1 MTTTSRAGGR
11 VAQRLFGLGELGLWL
26 FVILIFASSLASG
39 DWVFVGIILGPLV
52 AFCVAALGMRAVAVL
67 WLVGSPTIFVL
78 ANNVL
83 QVIPFVTVER
93 ALFAGL
99 LGLVVL
105 SYAFRRLE
113 PVEQAAVEKPMALFL
128 FLALFSLLGALTFVS
143 VEQWKSD
150 TAFYIQGY
158 FMPLL
163 AFVLLRRLPWRERD
177 ATLLVY
183 LFMFVGFFLG
193 VIGLAQLFFG
203 FEKLTPTWTEVINEG
218 RATGVFSNATEF
230 GSSCAVAMLLCI
242 FVFYDRKDP
251 MVRALAVM
259 AAASAAVGLAI
270 SQTRAPWLATLL
282 CLGWIFLCDPRTRFA
297 FVMGAALGGVV
308 LAAVLPAFMESDIF
322 RGRVLEMDPIYN
334 RLALFATALH
344 MIARYPLTGVG
355 FGNDTFPNAK
365 DDYLQS
371 FGPVSAQYA
380 ADVGPPH
387 NEFVHIAVLGGIPL
401 LVCFIAIWIILW
413 RSLGRIRRLAGIS
426 ATTRGLALY
435 SQVIILQF
443 LVISLFVDSGKLIF
457 LNAFMFAFA
466 GIVHAVASRQA
477 SSSNR

>member
-163 AFVLLRRLPWRERD
+163 AFVLLRRLPCASE
-177 ATLLVY
+177 
-183 LFMFVGFFLG
+183 
-193 VIGLAQLFFG
+193 
-203 FEKLTPTWTEVINEG
+203 TPHYWFI
-218 RATGVFSNATEF
+218 
-230 GSSCAVAMLLCI
+230 C
-242 FVFYDRKDP
+242 
-251 MVRALAVM
+251 
-259 AAASAAVGLAI
+259 
-270 SQTRAPWLATLL
+270 L
-282 CLGWIFLCDPRTRFA
+282 CL
-297 FVMGAALGGVV
+297 
-308 LAAVLPAFMESDIF
+308 SDF
-322 RGRVLEMDPIYN
+322 FSELLDLLKYFSE
-334 RLALFATALH
+334 
-344 MIARYPLTGVG
+344 LT
-355 FGNDTFPNAK
+355 
-365 DDYLQS
+365 S
-371 FGPVSAQYA
+371 
-380 ADVGPPH
+380 
-387 NEFVHIAVLGGIPL
+387 
-401 LVCFIAIWIILW
+401 
-413 RSLGRIRRLAGIS
+413 
-426 ATTRGLALY
+426 
-435 SQVIILQF
+435 
-443 LVISLFVDSGKLIF
+443 
-457 LNAFMFAFA
+457 
-466 GIVHAVASRQA
+466 
-477 SSSNR
+477 